1 MNIQAKLPDALS
13 DCGFCEEK
21 KLQYMEL
28 MKSGRKEAQLRL
40 LKERRKES
48 LDQLH
53 RVQKEIDCIDY
64 VMDEVRENQ

>member
-1 MNIQAKLPDALS
+1 MSIQTKFPDVLS

-21 KLQYMEL
+21 KLHYMEL
-28 MKSGRKEAQLRL
+28 MKSGKKEAQLRL

-48 LDQLH
+48 LDKLH

-64 VMDEVRENQ
+64 VMEKVQENQ